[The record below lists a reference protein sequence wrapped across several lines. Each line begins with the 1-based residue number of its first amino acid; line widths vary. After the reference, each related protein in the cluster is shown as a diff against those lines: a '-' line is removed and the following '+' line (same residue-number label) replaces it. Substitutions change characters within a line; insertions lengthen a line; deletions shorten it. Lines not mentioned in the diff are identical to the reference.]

1 MLGSWCYIKDLI
13 KDNKNI
19 KIMDNKIEK
28 QDLMHKESK
37 LIYEIY
43 TNTIKDL
50 TNFLNKYHNLKWD
63 QRAWKLYFGFLVNQ
77 IYNDYIR

>member
-1 MLGSWCYIKDLI
+1 MYLITTRKDLKKNKHKNKNLILLGSWCYIKDLI

-50 TNFLNKYHNLKWD
+50 TNFFK
-63 QRAWKLYFGFLVNQ
+63 
-77 IYNDYIR
+77 